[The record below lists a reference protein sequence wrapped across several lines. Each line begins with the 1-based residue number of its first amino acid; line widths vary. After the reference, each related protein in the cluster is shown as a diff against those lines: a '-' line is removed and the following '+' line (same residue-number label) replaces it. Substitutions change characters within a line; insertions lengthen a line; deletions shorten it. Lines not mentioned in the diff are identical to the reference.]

1 MGEVAEEITITIP
14 VSEAAKRHI
23 ETLQATLTKRNTQI
37 EYLAARLEEA
47 SAGEPNQKALQ
58 KEYKRGWQDAANQL
72 MSATQSAAQALG
84 KVRKDA
90 FDIYLQ
96 SEKRDF

>member
-1 MGEVAEEITITIP
+1 MGEAAEEITITIP

-37 EYLAARLEEA
+37 ESLAAQLEEA
-47 SAGEPNQKALQ
+47 LTGEPNQKARQ
-58 KEYKRGWQDAANQL
+58 KEYKRGWQDAANLL
-72 MSATQSAAQALG
+72 MSTTRSAAQALG
-84 KVRKDA
+84 KVQKDA
-90 FDIYLQ
+90 WEIYLQ